1 MSTAHEHARLAMKAG
16 VKALEGEDSPT
27 LEDFKTAR
35 DLAKSAHETLKAA
48 CDLLSKGINQ
58 VMEEDEEEPK
68 PDTSAPLFQEDGQ
81 PVPVAD
87 LSVPALGFTPQSTDA
102 ELVDPPEVIFGIM
115 LDQWEKTGFEEGRTL
130 KEFKPIR
137 AKWNTLFKVDTSH
150 EKRETLNLLRWAMEN
165 TSNCWCDPQCA
176 VDLQAPSPREAE
188 EAGEVGEVGGE

>member
-58 VMEEDEEEPK
+58 VMEEDEEEPA
-68 PDTSAPLFQEDGQ
+68 PDAAPPLFDGEGQ
-81 PVPVAD
+81 PVPAAD
-87 LSVPALGFTPQSTDA
+87 LSVPTLGFTPQTVDA
-102 ELVDPPEVIFGIM
+102 EVIFGIM

-137 AKWNTLFKVDTSH
+137 SKWNTLFKVDTSH

-176 VDLQAPSPREAE
+176 VDLQAPSPSEAE
-188 EAGEVGEVGGE
+188 EAGEVGGG